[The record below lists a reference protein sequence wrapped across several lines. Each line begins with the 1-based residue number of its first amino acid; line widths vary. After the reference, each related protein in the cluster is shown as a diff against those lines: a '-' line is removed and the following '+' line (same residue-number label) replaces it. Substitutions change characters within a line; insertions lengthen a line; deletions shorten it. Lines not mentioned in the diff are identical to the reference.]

1 MLNRNKKEKNLTRRT
16 IKGRKS
22 QGKTSSFFNKG
33 WVKLMS
39 VGPVAL
45 WGSAPAS
52 GKDLGLPSARLA
64 WN

>member
-1 MLNRNKKEKNLTRRT
+1 
-16 IKGRKS
+16 
-22 QGKTSSFFNKG
+22 
-33 WVKLMS
+33 MS

-52 GKDLGLPSARLA
+52 SKDLGLPSAQLA

>member
-1 MLNRNKKEKNLTRRT
+1 
-16 IKGRKS
+16 
-22 QGKTSSFFNKG
+22 
-33 WVKLMS
+33 MS

>member
-33 WVKLMS
+33 
-39 VGPVAL
+39 
-45 WGSAPAS
+45 
-52 GKDLGLPSARLA
+52 
-64 WN
+64 